1 MPKTKITIIKSP
13 VAPMNLA
20 DESMVIY
27 GNQVTYSVRLS
38 NGMIVSRPEDFPNDD
53 MDQRIIIIE
62 PKAESEKKSDWGF

>member
-1 MPKTKITIIKSP
+1 MTQNKITIVKSP
-13 VAPMNLA
+13 IVTMNLPY
-20 DESMVIY
+20 EFMVTY